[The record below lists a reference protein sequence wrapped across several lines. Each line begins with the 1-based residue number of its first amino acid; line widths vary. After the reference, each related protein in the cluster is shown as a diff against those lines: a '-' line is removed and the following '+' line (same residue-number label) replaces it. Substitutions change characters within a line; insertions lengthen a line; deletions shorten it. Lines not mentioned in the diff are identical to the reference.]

1 VWDKKEL
8 KRYERQLGLL
18 GQAGQRRLKQG
29 SVFIAGAGGL
39 GTAVAA
45 YLAAAGLGRIR
56 VVDKDR
62 VQLGNLNRQ
71 FLYAEADERKMK
83 APALGRRLR
92 RLNPHIDSSGKAGDV
107 TSTKIQAEL
116 SGFNVIVDALDNFS
130 ARQILNRASIRLGI
144 PLVHG
149 SIHGYYGQLTTVIP
163 GRTPCLRCL
172 FPESPEVPE
181 PPALGPVCGV
191 IGCLQGLEV
200 IKYLL
205 GKGEL
210 LANRLLVFDGLGGTL
225 EEIEVKKRPDCPDC
239 GEEEP
244 DSRKGNPHED

>member
-1 VWDKKEL
+1 MWAKKEL

-18 GQAGQRRLKQG
+18 GQAGQRKLKQG

-62 VQLGNLNRQ
+62 VRFANLNRQ
-71 FLYAEADERKMK
+71 FLYTEADEGKMK

-92 RLNPHIDSSGKAGDV
+92 RLNPHLDSSGRADDV
-107 TSTKIQAEL
+107 TAMQVQGEL
-116 SGFNVIVDALDNFS
+116 SGFDIIVDALDNFS
-130 ARQILNRASIRLGI
+130 ARRVLNRASIRLGI

-149 SIHGYYGQLTTVIP
+149 SIHGYYGQLMTVIP
-163 GRTPCLRCL
+163 GQTPCLRCL

-200 IKYLL
+200 IKYLC
-205 GKGEL
+205 GRESS
-210 LANRLLVFDGLGGTL
+210 LASRLLIFDGLRGTL

-239 GEEEP
+239 GEGTGHPEGQ
-244 DSRKGNPHED
+244 SS

>member
-1 VWDKKEL
+1 VWNKNEL

-18 GQAGQRRLKQG
+18 GQTGQRKLKRA

-56 VVDKDR
+56 IVDKDR
-62 VQLGNLNRQ
+62 VEIGNLNRQ
-71 FLYAEADERKMK
+71 FLYTEADAGKMK

-92 RLNPHIDSSGKAGDV
+92 RLNPHVDSAGRAGDV
-107 TSTKIQAEL
+107 TSPEVHAEL
-116 SGFNVIVDALDNFS
+116 SSFDVVVDALDNFS
-130 ARQILNRASIRLGI
+130 ARRVLNRASIRLGI

-149 SIHGYYGQLTTVIP
+149 SIRGYYGQVTMVIP

-172 FPESPEVPE
+172 FPENPEVPA

-205 GKGEL
+205 GKESS
-210 LANRLLVFDGLGGTL
+210 LANRLLVFDGLKGTL
-225 EEIEVKKRPDCPDC
+225 EEIEVKRRLECPDC
-239 GEEEP
+239 GGGAGFPE
-244 DSRKGNPHED
+244 G

>member
-1 VWDKKEL
+1 MWDKKEL

-18 GQAGQRRLKQG
+18 GRAGQRKLKQG

-56 VVDKDR
+56 VVDRDR

-71 FLYAEADERKMK
+71 FLYAETDEGRMK
-83 APALGRRLR
+83 APALARRLR
-92 RLNPHIDSSGKAGDV
+92 RLNPHIDPSGRAGDV
-107 TSTKIQAEL
+107 DSAEVQWEL
-116 SGFNVIVDALDNFS
+116 SRFDVIVDALDNFS
-130 ARQILNRASIRLGI
+130 ARYILNRASLQLKI

-149 SIHGYYGQLTTVIP
+149 SIRGFYGQLTTVIP

-172 FPESPEVPE
+172 FPESPEFLE
-181 PPALGPVCGV
+181 PPVIGPVCGV

-205 GKGEL
+205 GDGSL
-210 LANRLLVFDGLGGTL
+210 LTDRLLVFDGLRGNT

-239 GEEEP
+239 GGCAGLLEGQGP
-244 DSRKGNPHED
+244 